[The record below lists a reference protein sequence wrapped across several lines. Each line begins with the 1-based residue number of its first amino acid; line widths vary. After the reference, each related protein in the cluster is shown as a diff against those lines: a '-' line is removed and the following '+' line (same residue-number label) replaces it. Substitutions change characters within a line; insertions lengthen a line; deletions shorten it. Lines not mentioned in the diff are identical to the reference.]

1 MCKIILVGN
10 NNVGKSSIISKY
22 VENDISENILNTFSN
37 DKFKKIIEIKDE
49 KIELDIWDT
58 VGQENYRSVNTI
70 FMRNAEIAILVYDIT
85 NRKSFEDLEF
95 WYNQVIKTI
104 NDTIVVLAIAANKSD
119 LYEEQVVD
127 FEEGKEFAKKK
138 SIDIIRETTSFDFE
152 NINNFFE
159 EILLEYIEK
168 KDSNDNQN
176 ENNINNFNDENDN
189 KNEKNSF
196 SLIKPLN
203 NENNQNY
210 KPDPLCEFA

>member
-37 DKFKKIIEIKDE
+37 DKFKKIIKIKDE